1 MVGEALVVYLGFR
14 EGEEDGEKG
23 GRAGGEIG
31 RAHL

>member
-23 GRAGGEIG
+23 GREIG
-31 RAHL
+31 RAHV

>member
-23 GRAGGEIG
+23 GQIG
-31 RAHL
+31 RAHV

>member
-23 GRAGGEIG
+23 GRAGGEE
-31 RAHL
+31 RVR